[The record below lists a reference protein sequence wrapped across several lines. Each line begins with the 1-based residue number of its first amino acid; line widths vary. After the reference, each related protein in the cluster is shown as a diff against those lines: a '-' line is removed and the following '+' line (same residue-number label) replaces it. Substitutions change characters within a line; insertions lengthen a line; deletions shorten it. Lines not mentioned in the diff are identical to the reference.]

1 VHVIE
6 DLLNAEELAWV
17 RALVKRSRFTEGIA
31 TAGGAAR
38 EVKRNQQLEYGQA
51 DAQQFARLVFGAL
64 KRSAKLQR
72 SALPLEI
79 SQPTINRYGPDMTYG
94 PHYDS
99 TFMPALDGQR
109 IRGDLSITIFISEP
123 DSYDGGE
130 LCFAKAG
137 GEHAV
142 KLPAGQGFL
151 YPASTL
157 HWVTP
162 VTRGE
167 RVGIVFWM
175 QSMVRDSEKRAMITE
190 LDAVIARLGEKMPGS
205 EEVRDLA
212 GLESN
217 LLRMWSEL

>member
-1 VHVIE
+1 MYIIE
-6 DLLNAEELAWV
+6 DILTADELAWV
-17 RALVKRSRFTEGIA
+17 RSLIKRGRYVAGAA
-31 TAGGAAR
+31 TAGGVAR
-38 EVKRNQQLEYGQA
+38 AVKQNEQLECSQA
-51 DAQQFARLVFGAL
+51 DADQLARLVMGAL

-79 SQPTINRYGPDMTYG
+79 CRPTINRYGPDMNYG

-99 TFMPALDGQR
+99 TFMPDMNGQR
-109 IRGDLSITIFISEP
+109 IRGDMSMTIFISDP

-130 LCFAKAG
+130 LCFARSG
-137 GEHAV
+137 GEHAI
-142 KLPAGQGFL
+142 KLKAGHGFV

-157 HWVTP
+157 HWVKP

-167 RVGIVFWM
+167 RVGIVFWL
-175 QSMVRDSEKRAMITE
+175 QSMIRDPEKRAMITE
-190 LDAVIARLGEKMPGS
+190 LDEVIMRIAQKLPDS
-205 EEVRDLA
+205 DEVRDLS